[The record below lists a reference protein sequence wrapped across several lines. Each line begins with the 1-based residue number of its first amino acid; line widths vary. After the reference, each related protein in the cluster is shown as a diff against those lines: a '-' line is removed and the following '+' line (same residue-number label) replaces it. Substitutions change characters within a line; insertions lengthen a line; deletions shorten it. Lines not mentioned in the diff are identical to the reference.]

1 MLPSPLSRHFDK
13 RYLAPVL
20 VTMVLVV
27 GQLSF
32 GFLESWWRTAFAI
45 LTAIAIEM
53 LLGRMIVGKWPH
65 LASAYISGISIGMLL
80 RSPEFWP
87 YALCSAIAITSKY
100 VLRVGDRHIWN
111 PSNFA
116 IVAMLVLAPDY
127 VAGLSV
133 QWGNYLLPMI
143 VVWCFGSVIIY
154 SLGRLHITATYAAS
168 FLGFALVWSLVTGHP
183 FLSEAAPI
191 TGPMYQL
198 YIFFMIT
205 DPKTTVHGKRAQ
217 CIVTVCV
224 AAMEAALRLMQFVH
238 APYYALFIV
247 GPIANLIEIA
257 YTVPRRARPSRLR
270 TRRHTDRE
278 GVLHGR
284 KGRHRQPEVDL
295 EEPGAPSPTRRRSRA
310 TSQDRGQSGQA
321 VQKLANQKSIE
332 ANQKAILA
340 NQKLILAK

>member
-87 YALCSAIAITSKY
+87 YPLCAAISIVSKY
-100 VLRVGDRHIWN
+100 VLRVDGRHIWN
-111 PSNFA
+111 PSNFG
-116 IVAMLVLAPDY
+116 IVAMLVLASDT
-127 VAGLSV
+127 VASLSV
-133 QWGNYLLPMI
+133 QWGNNLLPMV
-143 VVWCFGSVIIY
+143 VVWLFGAIIIHT
-154 SLGRLHITATYAAS
+154 LGRFHITLTYVAS
-168 FLGFALVWSLVTGHP
+168 FLLFAGVRHLVTGHP
-183 FLSEAAPI
+183 FLAEAAPL

-205 DPKTTVHGKRAQ
+205 DPKTTVRPTWAQ
-217 CIVTVCV
+217 CLVAFMV
-224 AAMEAALRLMQFVH
+224 AAVEAMFRLMEFVH
-238 APYYALFIV
+238 APYYALFLV
-247 GPIANLIEIA
+247 GPTANLVEIA
-257 YTVPRRARPSRLR
+257 LTKKRA
-270 TRRHTDRE
+270 
-278 GVLHGR
+278 
-284 KGRHRQPEVDL
+284 
-295 EEPGAPSPTRRRSRA
+295 
-310 TSQDRGQSGQA
+310 
-321 VQKLANQKSIE
+321 
-332 ANQKAILA
+332 
-340 NQKLILAK
+340 